1 MLAKKV
7 KEKEEK
13 GKTEHT
19 LVCAAGDDV
28 DPDSEQGRT
37 AASWKLREKHE
48 RKKTFRP
55 DNAIT
60 RRIESAL
67 LPLTQ
72 STLLND
78 YIPQSFLSH
87 VILFSLSLHTALLV
101 SLIPMA

>member
-37 AASWKLREKHE
+37 AASWKLREKHG
-48 RKKTFRP
+48 KKKNISSRQR
-55 DNAIT
+55 NYA
-60 RRIESAL
+60 
-67 LPLTQ
+67 Q
-72 STLLND
+72 N
-78 YIPQSFLSH
+78 
-87 VILFSLSLHTALLV
+87 
-101 SLIPMA
+101 